1 MNTAIMKARDI
12 IAGYRGPKL
21 RIMEVCGTH
30 THEIFRL
37 GIRSLLPEN
46 VALISGPGCPVCVTP
61 VSYIDEAIFLAEER
75 HVTIC
80 TFGDLVRVP
89 GTEKTLADARSRG
102 ARIQVV
108 YTPLDAVTYAEEHP
122 REEVVFLSVGF
133 ETTTPSACLALKRAE
148 AQDIA
153 NFSLLTANK
162 TMPAA
167 YEAMASHTDAY
178 LYPGHV
184 CAITGTSLPETLTKQ
199 GISGAVAGFTAS
211 ELLTALAVILEKSR
225 SGEPFFV
232 NAYPRVVRPAGNPAA
247 RALVE
252 TYMELCDATWRG
264 LGTLK
269 ASGLKIRPAFAPR
282 DARVRFS
289 LPSMSGRENPA
300 CHCGAILQGLERP
313 VDCPLYSTACTPDHP
328 VGACMVSR
336 EGACSAY
343 YLYGGLGRDFA

>member
-1 MNTAIMKARDI
+1 
-12 IAGYRGPKL
+12 
-21 RIMEVCGTH
+21 
-30 THEIFRL
+30 
-37 GIRSLLPEN
+37 
-46 VALISGPGCPVCVTP
+46 
-61 VSYIDEAIFLAEER
+61 
-75 HVTIC
+75 
-80 TFGDLVRVP
+80 
-89 GTEKTLADARSRG
+89 
-102 ARIQVV
+102 
-108 YTPLDAVTYAEEHP
+108 
-122 REEVVFLSVGF
+122 
-133 ETTTPSACLALKRAE
+133 
-148 AQDIA
+148 
-153 NFSLLTANK
+153 
-162 TMPAA
+162 MPAA

-184 CAITGTSLPETLTKQ
+184 CAITGTSLPDALTKQ

-252 TYMELCDATWRG
+252 TYMEPCDATWRG

-313 VDCPLYSTACTPDHP
+313 VDCPLYGRTCTPDHP